1 LLAPLAA
8 LLAAALLAAG
18 PAAADGRRIA
28 VFPVQNLAGI
38 DAAEAEYLSDVI
50 RGAVSKTK
58 KEDDVIVPQA
68 DLLKALGRK
77 AAGCDEDCALEKGK
91 RLKATHVVLAELR
104 KVAGQ
109 PRITVK
115 LLVTGSRSLERLE
128 TASAL
133 DLPSLERPLEVAVT
147 AVLGGQA
154 VVEAATPAPAPP
166 PLEYTTVSVTAR
178 ATREAAPDEPPAE
191 VDADVFVNGRFAGRT
206 PFSDGLPAGT
216 YRIEVRHAGEVRH
229 TEVLALTGE
238 GERAIDA
245 GFVLPLTVAE
255 RREQEERAK
264 EERQKRLAEEQAAR
278 ERVLAEYETA
288 LAEARAKRRPFV
300 IPGAVLLV
308 VGLALIPTGI
318 GFEVAAK
325 REDEKV
331 TDHYDD
337 WIQATDPAD
346 IAKYEQRLE
355 DARDTRDLDHA
366 LGITFLVVGSAAL
379 VSGIVVLAVA
389 PDKPEA
395 PGAALAVTPLA
406 GPDLAGLALVGS
418 F

>member
-8 LLAAALLAAG
+8 LLAAALLAPD
-18 PAAADGRRIA
+18 PAMAEERRIA

-68 DLLKALGRK
+68 DLFKALGRK
-77 AAGCDEDCALEKGK
+77 ATSCDEGCALETGK
-91 RLKATHVVLAELR
+91 RLKATHGVLAELR

-115 LLVTGSRSLERLE
+115 LLDIGARSLERLE
-128 TASAL
+128 TANAADASAL
-133 DLPSLERPLEVAVT
+133 ERSLEAAVI
-147 AVLGGQA
+147 AVLEGQA
-154 VVEAATPAPAPP
+154 VVEAATPAPVPP
-166 PLEYTTVSVTAR
+166 PLEYTTLSITAR
-178 ATREAAPDEPPAE
+178 ATREAAPDEPPAAVE
-191 VDADVFVNGRFAGRT
+191 ADVFVNGRFAGRT

-216 YRIEVRHAGEVRH
+216 YRIEIRHDGEVRH
-229 TEVLALTGE
+229 TEVLTLTGE
-238 GERAIDA
+238 GARAIEA
-245 GFVLPLTVAE
+245 AFRLPLTAAE
-255 RREQEERAK
+255 RRELEARRE

-278 ERVLAEYETA
+278 ERELAEYEAA

-308 VGLALIPTGI
+308 AGLALIPTGI

-331 TDHYDD
+331 TENYEKWLQSTDADD
-337 WIQATDPAD
+337 
-346 IAKYEQRLE
+346 LE
-355 DARDTRDLDHA
+355 RYGDRGAEAREARDLNNA
-366 LGITFLVVGSAAL
+366 LGITFLVIGSAAL
-379 VSGIVVLAVA
+379 VTGIVVLAVA
-389 PDKPEA
+389 PDKPER
-395 PGAALAVTPLA
+395 PGSALSLTPLA
-406 GPDLAGLALVGS
+406 GPDLAGLALVAK